1 MNAKILVTGRNKEIV
16 SDVCKHLRVDRGD
29 QPVKCNPVRRALFD
43 VILKDI
49 PKIIIIC
56 LRDETKDTIQQF
68 NLLKNAVRQG
78 ICRVIVI
85 TSPRD
90 EKTFVRFTR
99 LDRVTFLSR
108 PVSLLALFE
117 RLVHIEEDLKNAPE
131 QYVEFVREA
140 AGEEAAGRTVLVVD
154 DDTELLLHIK
164 DQLEEFYNVVPVKSG
179 NAALKYLA
187 KRKPDIIL
195 LDYLMPEQN
204 GAEVLTKIRA
214 EEEYRD
220 IPVIFLTGVS
230 EKDTVIKLLSEFK
243 PQGYIVKPSKKS
255 EIVAKIIDVLG

>member
-1 MNAKILVTGRNKEIV
+1 MNTKILVTGRNREIV
-16 SDVCKHLRVDRGD
+16 NDVCKHLRADRGD
-29 QPVKCNPVRRALFD
+29 QPIKCNPVRRTLFD
-43 VILKDI
+43 VILNDI
-49 PKIIIIC
+49 PKVIIIC
-56 LRDETKDTIQQF
+56 LRDETKDTVQQF

-78 ICRVIVI
+78 ICKVIVI

-90 EKTFVRFTR
+90 EKTFVRFTK
-99 LDRVTFLSR
+99 LDRVQFLSR

-117 RLVHIEEDLKNAPE
+117 RLTYIEEELKNAPE
-131 QYVEFVREA
+131 LYREFVREA
-140 AGEEAAGRTVLVVD
+140 SLDEDAKRTVLVVD

-179 NAALKYLA
+179 SAAFKYLA
-187 KRKPDIIL
+187 KCKPDIIL

-204 GAEVLTKIRA
+204 GAEVLTEIRA

-230 EKDTVIKLLSEFK
+230 EKDTVIKLISEFK